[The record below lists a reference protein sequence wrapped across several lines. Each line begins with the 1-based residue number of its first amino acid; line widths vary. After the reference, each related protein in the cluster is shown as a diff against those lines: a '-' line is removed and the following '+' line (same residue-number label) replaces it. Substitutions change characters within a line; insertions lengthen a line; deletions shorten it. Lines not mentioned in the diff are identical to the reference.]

1 MSGAEGRAARKQ
13 GYFSKLV
20 KLVDEYPK
28 IFIVGADNVGSS
40 HMQKIRL
47 ALRGKG
53 VVLMGKNTMI
63 RKAIRGHLE
72 NNKNLEALLPHV
84 KGNIGFVFCK
94 DDLPFVKKTITEN
107 KVAAPAKA
115 GTIAPSDVVVTA
127 GPTGLEPTQ
136 TTFLQALNIP
146 SKINKGQIEI
156 VSDVNLIKAG
166 QKVGTSEATLLA
178 KLDIKPFKY
187 GLTIKLVYDN
197 GALYE
202 ASVLDLTDEELLN
215 KFHKGVRNVA
225 ALGLQIGYPTVAS
238 LPHSVIRGFKNVLA
252 VALATEYSFPQV
264 DKIRKA
270 LAAPQT
276 QAPAPAKEAPKG
288 KEAAPAKEEK
298 KKEEPAEE
306 ADEDMGLGLF
316 D

>member
-1 MSGAEGRAARKQ
+1 MSGAEGKVARKQ
-13 GYFSKLV
+13 SYFSKLV
-20 KLVDEYPK
+20 KLLDDYPR

-40 HMQKIRL
+40 HMQQIRL
-47 ALRGKG
+47 ALRGKA

-72 NNKNLEALLPHV
+72 NNKSLESLLPHV
-84 KGNIGFVFCK
+84 RGNIGFVFCK
-94 DDLPFVKKTITEN
+94 DDLSFVKKVISEN

-115 GTIAPSDVVVTA
+115 GGIAPSDVIVPA

-156 VSDVNLIKAG
+156 VNDVALIKAG
-166 QKVGTSEATLLA
+166 QKVGSSEATLLA

-187 GLTIKLVYDN
+187 GLTLKAVYDA
-197 GALYE
+197 GAIYD
-202 ASVLDLTDEELLN
+202 AAVLDLTDEDLLN

-225 ALGLQIGYPTVAS
+225 ALGLAIGYPTVAS

-252 VALATEYSFPQV
+252 VALGTDYSFPQV
-264 DKIRKA
+264 DKVRQA
-270 LAAPQT
+270 LAAPKAS
-276 QAPAPAKEAPKG
+276 APAPAEKGGKKEEPK
-288 KEAAPAKEEK
+288 KEEK

-306 ADEDMGLGLF
+306 VDEDMGFGLF